1 MKKNY
6 IKLTLLTLFIFVNMV
21 SLGQSISV
29 DKKGNP
35 TPPSFTYERPKN
47 CALNTSL
54 LMTDMKQN
62 KDAKYLKDRYSLTEV
77 NSKLYVGA
85 FIKINNDFDK
95 SKVELLGVELN
106 VKAGDFYTA
115 LIPIEK
121 LEDLFLIK
129 GIQKIEIGE
138 KAKISLDNARILTN
152 VNQVQAGTGLPQ
164 AYTGAGVIVGVID
177 KGFDYTHPT
186 FRNLTTNQTRISRVW
201 EQTEIGT
208 PPNNFTYGN
217 EIIGQTNILNNG
229 YDLTTESHATHV
241 TGIAAGSGGIANSLF
256 KGIAY
261 NSEIV
266 LVPSD
271 LSPQKIFNGIQY
283 IFNYA
288 TSVNKPAVIN
298 MSIGSHLG
306 PHDGT
311 SDFDSACNSLIGPG
325 KILVGAASNEGGDKI
340 HVNKTLTSTNSLL
353 SFVNFPKLSDGSYN
367 PIFSKGIT
375 AIDVW
380 GEVGKNF
387 SVAVNVY
394 NIFSNSYVNWTP
406 YINTATNTSTYT
418 GVVYDND
425 TTSSQDGCIVQI
437 VTETSN
443 SNNSKPHALIYID
456 NSYQDDV
463 LNQLLVE
470 VTGANGSVNSWQCG
484 DGTAE
489 FTDLS
494 GLTGT
499 TAGITVGATNGNTDM
514 TIGEIGGTGNSI
526 ISVGAFTSKN
536 TYTDYSG
543 IGHSI
548 TGTLNDIANFSSK
561 GPTAD
566 GRKKPDITAPGNVIV
581 SSVNHFDTTH
591 NYNATNI
598 ETVSGLN
605 DGTTAWA
612 FAKMSGTSMASP
624 IVTGIIA
631 LWLQAKPDLTLD
643 QIKTILQTQSITDSF
658 TGIGSAIPNNTWGRG
673 KINALSG
680 IQYIN
685 QFLNLDTFDSSSNFV
700 VYPNPTSST
709 IFATSKDYYD
719 NVEVY
724 NMLGQKVYL
733 QSLGFILDNQEI
745 DLSNLAKGTY
755 ILKFN
760 NLESSKSVKV
770 IKQ

>member
-1 MKKNY
+1 MKT
-6 IKLTLLTLFIFVNMV
+6 KLLFTFFM
-21 SLGQSISV
+21 LSISINIFSQNRIGE
-29 DKKGNP
+29 KKGNP
-35 TPPSFTYERPKN
+35 VQPSFTYERPLN
-47 CALNTSL
+47 CALNTSF
-54 LMTDMKQN
+54 LMMDIKQN
-62 KDAKYLKDRYSLTEV
+62 KDAKYLKERYNLTEI
-77 NSKLYVGA
+77 NSKLYVDA
-85 FIKINNDFDK
+85 FIKVSNDFDR
-95 SKVELLGVELN
+95 SKTELLGVELN

-115 LIPIEK
+115 IIPIEK
-121 LEDLFLIK
+121 LEDLFLIN

-138 KAKISLDNARILTN
+138 KAKISLDNARTLTN

-164 AYTGAGVIVGVID
+164 AYTGTGVIVGVID

-186 FRNLTTNQTRISRVW
+186 FRNLATNQSRISKVW
-201 EQTEIGT
+201 EQTETGT
-208 PPNNFTYGN
+208 PPNGFSYGN

-271 LSPQKIFNGIQY
+271 LSPEKIFNGIQY

-298 MSIGSHLG
+298 MSIGSHFG

-311 SDFDSACNSLIGPG
+311 SDFDLACNSIVGPG
-325 KILVGAASNEGGDKI
+325 KILVGAAGNEGEDKI
-340 HVNKTLTSTNSLL
+340 HVNKTLNSTNSLL
-353 SFVNFPKLSDGSYN
+353 SFVNFPHLTDGTIN
-367 PIFSKGIT
+367 PIMSKGIT
-375 AIDVW
+375 QIDIW
-380 GEVGKNF
+380 GEVGKPF

-394 NIFSNSYVNWTP
+394 NIFLNSYDDFTP
-406 YINTATNTSTYT
+406 YINTVTNTSTYT
-418 GVVYDND
+418 GVIYDND
-425 TTSSQDGCIVQI
+425 TTSPQDGCIVQI
-437 VTETSN
+437 GTENSN
-443 SNNSKPHALIYID
+443 ANNSKPHAIIYID

-463 LNQLLVE
+463 LNQLLIE
-470 VTGANGSVNSWQCG
+470 VIGADGSVNAWHCG
-484 DGTAE
+484 DGTAI
-489 FTDLS
+489 FTDLN
-494 GLTGT
+494 GITGI
-499 TAGITVGATNGNTDM
+499 TAGTAVGATNGNTDM
-514 TIGEIGGTGNSI
+514 TVGEIGGTGNSI

-543 IGHSI
+543 NGHSI
-548 TGTLNDIANFSSK
+548 TGTLYDIANFSSK

-591 NYNATNI
+591 NYNATNT

-612 FAKMSGTSMASP
+612 FATMSGTSMASP

-631 LWLQAKPDLTLD
+631 LWLQAKPNLTLA

-658 TGIGSAIPNNTWGRG
+658 TGTGSSIPNNTWGRG
-673 KINALSG
+673 KINALTG
-680 IQYIN
+680 VQYIN
-685 QFLNLDTFDSSSNFV
+685 QFLNLETFNSSNNFV
-700 VYPNPTSST
+700 LYPNPTSST
-709 IFATSKDYYD
+709 VLATSEEYYD

-724 NMLGQKVYL
+724 NILGQKVYM
-733 QSLGFILDNQEI
+733 QSLGAILDNKEI
-745 DLSNLAKGTY
+745 DLSNLSKGTY

-760 NLESSKSVKV
+760 NLEFSKSIKV

>member
-1 MKKNY
+1 MKT
-6 IKLTLLTLFIFVNMV
+6 KLLFTFLMLLVSVTIF
-21 SLGQSISV
+21 SQ
-29 DKKGNP
+29 KKIGEKEGKP
-35 TPPSFTYERPKN
+35 TPPTFTYERPPN
-47 CALNTSL
+47 CALNTSF
-54 LMTDMKQN
+54 LMLDIKQG
-62 KDAKYLKDRYSLTEV
+62 KDTKYLKERYNLTEI
-77 NSKLYVGA
+77 NSQLFVDA
-85 FIKINNDFDK
+85 FIKVSNDFDK
-95 SKVELLGVELN
+95 NKAELLGVELN
-106 VKAGDFYTA
+106 TKAGDFYTA

-121 LEDLFLIK
+121 LESLFLIY

-138 KAKISLDNARILTN
+138 KAKISLDNARTLTN

-164 AYTGAGVIVGVID
+164 AYTGTGVIVGVID
-177 KGFDYTHPT
+177 QGFDYTHPT
-186 FRNLTTNQTRISRVW
+186 FRNLSTNQSRISKVW
-201 EQTEIGT
+201 EQTETGT
-208 PPNNFTYGN
+208 PPNGFTYGN

-311 SDFDSACNSLIGPG
+311 SDFDLACNSLIGPG
-325 KILVGAASNEGGDKI
+325 KILVGAAGNEGGDKI
-340 HVNKTLTSTNSLL
+340 HVNKTLSTGNSLF
-353 SFVNFPKLSDGSYN
+353 SFTVFPNSQVNYANGLTN
-367 PIFSKGIT
+367 
-375 AIDVW
+375 IDIW
-380 GEVGKNF
+380 GEVGKVF
-387 SVAVNVY
+387 DVAVNIY
-394 NIFSNSYVNWTP
+394 NVVTNQFESFTP
-406 YINTATNTSTYT
+406 YINTQTNSSVYQGTI
-418 GVVYDND
+418 YDND
-425 TTSSQDGCIVQI
+425 TSSSPDACSVII
-437 VTETSN
+437 ATEN
-443 SNNSKPHALIYID
+443 SNPNNMKPHATIIIN
-456 NSYQDDV
+456 NSLQDDV
-463 LNQLLVE
+463 FRYVLLE
-470 VTGANGSVNSWQCG
+470 VKNSNGIVNAWNFG
-484 DGTAE
+484 NGNGN

-494 GLTGT
+494 ELN
-499 TAGITVGATNGNTDM
+499 INIGATNGNTDM
-514 TIGEIGGTGNSI
+514 TVGEIGGTGNSI

-543 IGHSI
+543 SGHSI

-591 NYNATNI
+591 NYNATNA

-612 FAKMSGTSMASP
+612 FATMSGTSMASP

-631 LWLQAKPDLTLD
+631 LWLQAKPNLTLA

-658 TGIGSAIPNNTWGRG
+658 TGTGSSIPNNTWGRG
-673 KINALSG
+673 KINALTG
-680 IQYIN
+680 VQYIN
-685 QFLNLDTFDSSSNFV
+685 QFLNLDNFDNANKFV
-700 VYPNPTSST
+700 LYPNPTLSK
-709 IFATSKDYYD
+709 IFVTSNEKFV
-719 NVEVY
+719 NVEIY
-724 NMLGQKVYL
+724 NTIGQKVFSQYL
-733 QSLGFILDNQEI
+733 GTILNNQEL
-745 DLSNLAKGTY
+745 DLSNLSQGTY
-755 ILKFN
+755 IVKFN
-760 NLESSKSVKV
+760 GELNIKSVKV